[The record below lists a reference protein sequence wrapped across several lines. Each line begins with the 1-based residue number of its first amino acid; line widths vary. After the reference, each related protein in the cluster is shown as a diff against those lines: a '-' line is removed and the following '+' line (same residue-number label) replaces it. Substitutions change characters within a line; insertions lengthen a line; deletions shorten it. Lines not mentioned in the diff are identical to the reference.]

1 MRMNSTMQEFFSQYF
16 GPVLLLLALAIGITV
31 YLFRKRRFDR
41 GYRKGTA
48 ANPQEVKRENPPDRW
63 SRSH

>member
-1 MRMNSTMQEFFSQYF
+1 MSSMQEFFSQYL
-16 GPVLLLLALAIGITV
+16 GPVLALLALAVGLTV
-31 YLFRKRRFDR
+31 YLFRKRRFDA

-48 ANPQEVKRENPPDRW
+48 ANPGEVRRDNPPDRW